1 MGSSLFLLRSGLSA
15 TGGFTDDEDDVE
27 EEEDGMTAEG
37 VFAGFEVASMADV
50 SSSIWRMKNLG
61 CCTVAIFACKYH
73 TNR

>member
-15 TGGFTDDEDDVE
+15 TGGFTDEEDE
-27 EEEDGMTAEG
+27 EEGRAAEG
-37 VFAGFEVASMADV
+37 VFAGFEVAAMADV